1 MFLLPVGWGS
11 AKQNRHDKEGD
22 RFNGVK
28 ELEFVVYGGGLS
40 VSHSLSL
47 FRKQAGE
54 ANGPRGSSLRGRELS
69 FVTPEF

>member
-47 FRKQAGE
+47 SETSG
-54 ANGPRGSSLRGRELS
+54 GG
-69 FVTPEF
+69 